1 MFYFAFKPQN
11 DIINEVKLIESEVNV
26 MNQITLE
33 FIVKMFLFIAASM
46 AIIIMILFHIS
57 MIPLLVLMFGF
68 ISLSDSES
76 EKINKTA

>member
-1 MFYFAFKPQN
+1 
-11 DIINEVKLIESEVNV
+11 

-33 FIVKMFLFIAASM
+33 FIVKIFLFIAASM

-57 MIPLLVLMFGF
+57 MIPLLVLKLGF

-76 EKINKTA
+76 RKINKTA